1 MARILVVDD
10 NATNRK
16 LVRSLLSS
24 EGHLMFEAANGIEGL
39 ALARAEIPDLVISD
53 VLMPVMDGYEFVRR
67 LRAEPQLANVVV
79 VFHTAHYLDR
89 SAQEL
94 ARSCKVA
101 RILPKPC
108 DSAQLL
114 GAVHEVLQGHVDLET
129 EPLTDTFASEHL
141 RLLTDKLAQ
150 KVGELQEEVE
160 EHKQA
165 RERVQKLNRFYA
177 LLSGINSLIVR
188 ATAREELCQE
198 ACRLATQEG
207 NFQIAWIGLR
217 SGSDSGLAPFAWAGQ
232 SPDLRRFAEIA
243 ATGSTDRSDI
253 VSAALDTRTVEACN
267 DLRDA
272 TDFIPY
278 RAELLGNGHRGVAV
292 LPLVVGDSSVGC
304 LMLVTDTP
312 GLFDEQEMRLL
323 AELAGDIAFA
333 LDHIG
338 KSERLDYLAYYDA
351 LTGLANRKLFEDRL
365 AQHVLH
371 AHRRSTGVAVVI
383 LDIERLDSVNDSL
396 GRHVGDELLRQAA
409 ERFVHCVGSAKD
421 VGRLGSDH
429 LGAVVEDMQ
438 TDGGA
443 IRLIE
448 GWYREWSSTAFVV
461 EGHEISLTAK
471 FGIALFPGDGTEAE
485 TLLRNAE
492 AALKKAKGSAERH
505 AFFTQHLSRARSEW
519 LALES
524 KLRRALP
531 NEEFILHYQPKVD
544 LETRRLKGVEALIR
558 WQSPELGLVAP
569 GKFVP
574 ILEETGLIAEVGQWV
589 IRQASTDRSRWLERR
604 LPAPRVAVNVSTVQL
619 SREDFVRTTAQALR
633 LAGGSAGIDIE
644 VTESLLMSDV
654 EANIAKLTRIRE
666 LGVNIAIDD
675 FGTSYSSLGYL
686 AKLPVETLKI
696 DRSFVSAML
705 DDPIAMT
712 LVSTII
718 SLAHALK
725 LEVVAEGVESEEQA
739 KLLRLLRCEQMQ
751 GYLVS
756 KPLSF
761 DDMTAWLGRSR

>member
-10 NATNRK
+10 NAINRK
-16 LVRSLLSS
+16 LVRTLLSS
-24 EGHLMFEAANGIEGL
+24 EGHLMLEATNGMEGL
-39 ALARAEIPDLVISD
+39 ATARAEHPDLVITD
-53 VLMPVMDGYEFVRR
+53 VLMPAMDGYEFTRR
-67 LRAEPQLANVVV
+67 LRADPQLADIVVI
-79 VFHTAHYLDR
+79 FHTAHYLDHAAR
-89 SAQEL
+89 EL
-94 ARSCKVA
+94 ARSCKVS
-101 RILPKPC
+101 RILAKP
-108 DSAQLL
+108 SEGALL
-114 GAVHEVLQGHVDLET
+114 LRAVHDALQEQDAPGGEA
-129 EPLTDTFASEHL
+129 LTDTFSTKHL
-141 RLLTDKLAQ
+141 QLLTDKLAQ
-150 KVGELQEEVE
+150 KVQELQEEVE

-165 RERVQKLNRFYA
+165 RERVQQLNRFYA

-188 ATAREELCQE
+188 VTTREELCRE

-207 NFQIAWIGLR
+207 NFQLAWIGLR
-217 SGSDSGLAPFAWAGQ
+217 SGTDPRLVPGACAGDCA
-232 SPDLRRFAEIA
+232 DLPRFSQGA
-243 ATGSTDRSDI
+243 AAGNPDRSDI
-253 VSAALDTRTVEACN
+253 VSVALDTRTVVVCN
-267 DLRDA
+267 DLSDK
-272 TDFIPY
+272 TMSIPC
-278 RAELLGNGHRGVAV
+278 RADLLGHGYRGLAV
-292 LPLVVGDSSVGC
+292 LPLVVLDSSVGC
-304 LMLVTDTP
+304 LMLVTANP

-338 KSERLDYLAYYDA
+338 KAERLDYLAYYDA

-371 AHRRSTGVAVVI
+371 AQRRSTGAAVVI
-383 LDIERLDSVNDSL
+383 LDIERLDSVNDTL
-396 GRHVGDELLRQAA
+396 GRHVGDQLLRQAA
-409 ERFVHCVGSAKD
+409 ERFVRCVGSAKD

-429 LGAVVEDMQ
+429 LGAMVEDLQ
-438 TDGGA
+438 TDGSA
-443 IRLIE
+443 IRSVE
-448 GWYREWSSTAFVV
+448 GWYREWSSAPFLV

-471 FGIALFPGDGTEAE
+471 FGIALFPGDGADAE

-505 AFFTQHLSRARSEW
+505 AFFTQHLSRARTEW
-519 LALES
+519 LALEG

-531 NEEFILHYQPKVD
+531 NEEFVLHYQPKVD

-589 IRQASTDRSRWLERR
+589 IRQANADRTRWLERR

-619 SREDFVRTTAQALR
+619 SREDFVRSTAQALR
-633 LAGGSAGIDIE
+633 LAGGDAGIDIE

-666 LGVNIAIDD
+666 LGVSIAIDD
-675 FGTSYSSLGYL
+675 FGTGYSSLGYL

-696 DRSFVSAML
+696 DRSFILAML
-705 DDPIAMT
+705 DDPTAMT